1 MSQGILIF
9 QAIVTIACI
18 AFVLA
23 AGIQKSNRLSK
34 LMLIVAFL
42 CLIENAAYLMEIQAD
57 SISAVLLIMKLR
69 YIGVAFI
76 DTFFLLFCMRY
87 THKKIPKHL
96 VGVMLVVDIL
106 VMISAWTSQY
116 HSLFYRDIYY
126 VTAGSLTYLHRVYG
140 PVIYFNSVYETVQIF
155 ACAYLALKG
164 WREAKDEKYR
174 RSCKMLFFC
183 VLLPFVV
190 VPIRLSGLDRGYELI
205 PSLTAVGM
213 ILFFSSAMVQDMFDI
228 ARVAHN
234 NIFENMHEPI
244 IIVDGNYGF
253 VEANI
258 KAKKLFP
265 SLADQRQGQLLT
277 ETKLLSYLRTGIANK
292 MYLGDQVYDVHIDQI
307 YEEDVLMGY
316 SILLMDLTDEER
328 QMKRIQSLVTAA
340 NEANQAKSD
349 FIASMSHELR
359 TPINSIM
366 GMNEMIL
373 REAKDPQILQYGKDV
388 ESAANMLLSLVNDIL
403 DSSKLSTGKLNILP
417 VHYDLGNMISDL
429 YQMLSPH
436 AKKKN
441 LTFQV
446 VVDPTL
452 PRAYIG
458 DDIRIRQVLINL
470 LTNAIKYTAQG
481 SVTFYVES
489 VQTTDSSDLGVR
501 FSIKDTG
508 NGIKPEKIPQ
518 IYERFNRVEETAVRH
533 IEGSGLGLSISSS
546 LLQLMGS
553 KLDVWSQEGV
563 GSDFSFVLYQPVAD
577 PTPIGEFAQMVAQN
591 VAYEEFASGFV
602 APKAKIL
609 LVDDNEMNRRVFVEL
624 LKESR
629 IQITEAD
636 SGAECLRLTKEHAY
650 DLIFLDHMMPEMDGI
665 ETRRNMLSDEGN
677 LCRQVPIVMLT
688 ANVTAGAREKYLA
701 EGFCDFLPKPILY
714 DQLEKM
720 LLTYLPK
727 DLVKKGQ
734 KDDKDQAQADMELP
748 QIEEFDAEYAML
760 IWKSPS
766 RYRTGL
772 QEFARDLAR
781 AQEKLTTLFDTTW
794 TDETK
799 ENYRRCIHT
808 LKGTAATVGALLLS
822 KTARLIEIALAD
834 GRIDQ
839 VQTLHPILMEQI
851 EDAGKHL
858 ADYFK
863 DHKDTTAET
872 KENLLEMMQSA
883 LENQDLQAVDF
894 LYQQLQDRAW
904 SVDAA
909 SVLAT
914 LGQDLSEFS
923 WESATRKVEILR
935 TFC

>member
-1 MSQGILIF
+1 M
-9 QAIVTIACI
+9 
-18 AFVLA
+18 
-23 AGIQKSNRLSK
+23 
-34 LMLIVAFL
+34 
-42 CLIENAAYLMEIQAD
+42 
-57 SISAVLLIMKLR
+57 
-69 YIGVAFI
+69 
-76 DTFFLLFCMRY
+76 
-87 THKKIPKHL
+87 
-96 VGVMLVVDIL
+96 
-106 VMISAWTSQY
+106 
-116 HSLFYRDIYY
+116 
-126 VTAGSLTYLHRVYG
+126 
-140 PVIYFNSVYETVQIF
+140 
-155 ACAYLALKG
+155 
-164 WREAKDEKYR
+164 
-174 RSCKMLFFC
+174 
-183 VLLPFVV
+183 
-190 VPIRLSGLDRGYELI
+190 
-205 PSLTAVGM
+205 
-213 ILFFSSAMVQDMFDI
+213 
-228 ARVAHN
+228 
-234 NIFENMHEPI
+234 
-244 IIVDGNYGF
+244 
-253 VEANI
+253 
-258 KAKKLFP
+258 
-265 SLADQRQGQLLT
+265 
-277 ETKLLSYLRTGIANK
+277 
-292 MYLGDQVYDVHIDQI
+292 
-307 YEEDVLMGY
+307 
-316 SILLMDLTDEER
+316 
-328 QMKRIQSLVTAA
+328 
-340 NEANQAKSD
+340 
-349 FIASMSHELR
+349 
-359 TPINSIM
+359 
-366 GMNEMIL
+366 
-373 REAKDPQILQYGKDV
+373 
-388 ESAANMLLSLVNDIL
+388 
-403 DSSKLSTGKLNILP
+403 
-417 VHYDLGNMISDL
+417 
-429 YQMLSPH
+429 
-436 AKKKN
+436 
-441 LTFQV
+441 
-446 VVDPTL
+446 
-452 PRAYIG
+452 
-458 DDIRIRQVLINL
+458 
-470 LTNAIKYTAQG
+470 
-481 SVTFYVES
+481 TFYVES

-799 ENYRRCIHT
+799 EDYRRCIHT